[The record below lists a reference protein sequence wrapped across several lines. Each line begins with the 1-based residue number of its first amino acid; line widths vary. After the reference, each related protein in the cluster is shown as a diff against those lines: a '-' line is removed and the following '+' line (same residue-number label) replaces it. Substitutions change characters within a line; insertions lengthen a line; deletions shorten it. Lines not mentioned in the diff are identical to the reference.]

1 MADRVD
7 PAARVYANALHRAA
21 REAGRAGDVDR
32 DLAALIS
39 TLGENT
45 VVLRALVNPAL
56 PREGKHRILVRLL
69 EGADPLAR
77 NAVLVL
83 AEHGRLSLLVDL
95 QTAYAEMAADDE
107 QILPVEVTT
116 AVALEQK
123 ELDALQE
130 RISAAVGKRAELT
143 ARVDPALIGGLVLRA
158 RNVLVDA
165 SVKRRLEE
173 LRRALIRTPL
183 PVGSEA

>member
-7 PAARVYANALHRAA
+7 PAARVYAKALYQAA
-21 REAGRAGDVDR
+21 AEAGKVQDADVDMKA
-32 DLAALIS
+32 LVAAL
-39 TLGENT
+39 GESP
-45 VVLRALVNPAL
+45 VILRALVNPAL
-56 PREGKHRILVRLL
+56 PPEGKRRILVGLL
-69 EGADPLAR
+69 QGSDPLAR
-77 NAVLVL
+77 NAILVL
-83 AEHGRLSLLVDL
+83 AEHGRLPLLVDL
-95 QTAYAEMAADDE
+95 QVAYSELAADDD

-130 RISAAVGKRAELT
+130 RISAAVGRRAELT
-143 ARVDPALIGGLVLRA
+143 ATVDPALIGGLVLRA

>member
-7 PAARVYANALHRAA
+7 PAGRVYA
-21 REAGRAGDVDR
+21 
-32 DLAALIS
+32 AALYHAAADAGKVREVDSDLEAFIS
-39 TLGENT
+39 TLGENE
-45 VVLRALVNPAL
+45 VLLRALVNPAL
-56 PREGKHRILVRLL
+56 PREAKTRVLARVLDQ
-69 EGADPLAR
+69 ANPLAR

-83 AEHGRLSLLVDL
+83 AHHGRLELLVDM
-95 QTAYAEMAADDE
+95 QTAYAELAAEDE
-107 QILPVEVTT
+107 QILTVEITT
-116 AVALEQK
+116 AVELAK
-123 ELDALQE
+123 KDLDALTK
-130 RISAAVGKRAELT
+130 RITDAVGRRAQVT
-143 ARVDPALIGGLVLRA
+143 ATVDPTLIGGLVLRA

>member
-7 PAARVYANALHRAA
+7 PAGRVYASALHQAA
-21 REAGRAGDVDR
+21 TDAGKVRDVDS
-32 DLAALIS
+32 DLEGLIS
-39 TLGENT
+39 ALGENET
-45 VVLRALVNPAL
+45 LLRALVNPAL
-56 PREGKHRILVRLL
+56 PREAKRRVLARVL
-69 EGADPLAR
+69 EHADPLAR

-83 AEHGRLSLLVDL
+83 ADHGRLELLVDL
-95 QTAYAEMAADDE
+95 QTAYAELAAEDE
-107 QILPVEVTT
+107 QILTVEITT
-116 AVALEQK
+116 AVELRK
-123 ELDALQE
+123 KDLDALTK
-130 RISAAVGKRAELT
+130 RITEAVGRQAQVT
-143 ARVDPALIGGLVLRA
+143 ATVDPTLIGGLVLRA